1 MSFNWKR
8 GVLVGIVSFLY
19 LFAANNFWPDLNLF
33 LNFLILAILI
43 GVTVEISKSVFEKE
57 E

>member
-1 MSFNWKR
+1 MSFNWER

-19 LFAANNFWPDLNLF
+19 WSAINKFWPDLNLF
-33 LNFLILAILI
+33 LNFLILTILI
-43 GVTVEISKSVFEKE
+43 GVTVKISKSVFEKE